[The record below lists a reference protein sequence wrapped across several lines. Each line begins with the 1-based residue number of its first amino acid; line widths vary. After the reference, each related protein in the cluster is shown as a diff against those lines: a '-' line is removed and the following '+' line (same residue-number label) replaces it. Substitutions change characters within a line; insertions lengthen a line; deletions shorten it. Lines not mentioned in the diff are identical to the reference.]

1 LKCGSAFTDTAS
13 PVRGLCGSVGGPDGD
28 CSHYVCGALMKHNT
42 SGSAAS
48 MMHVT

>member
-1 LKCGSAFTDTAS
+1 MPIRSVTSLAKLRWSDQCGVAF
-13 PVRGLCGSVGGPDGD
+13 GLFQ
-28 CSHYVCGALMKHNT
+28 YARGALMKHNT

>member
-1 LKCGSAFTDTAS
+1 MQPGFSRRAKLTERGS
-13 PVRGLCGSVGGPDGD
+13 GGISDS
-28 CSHYVCGALMKHNT
+28 SHYVRGALMKHNT

>member
-1 LKCGSAFTDTAS
+1 VATLVADGAGQA
-13 PVRGLCGSVGGPDGD
+13 GGGQVNAVAYWD
-28 CSHYVCGALMKHNT
+28 CSHYVRGALMKHNT

>member
-1 LKCGSAFTDTAS
+1 MGRVTA
-13 PVRGLCGSVGGPDGD
+13 PDQPRCFGAYGWD
-28 CSHYVCGALMKHNT
+28 CSHYVRGALMKHNT